1 MLVALPSA
9 VGALPAAGSELSA
22 GQLLAKIQ
30 QSHRVGYSGY
40 AESFGGLSLPVTSQ
54 FSSLSNLFGD
64 RTQLRVWWRS
74 DRDWRV
80 DSIGFAGETDLHGQE
95 QGFWRW
101 DYEANDA
108 SFTVQPIEPEVRLP
122 IDADL
127 LPPQLADRLA
137 SEATPAEISRLPS
150 ARVAGISAPG
160 LRIRPN
166 EVASTDRP
174 RRHLGRPE
182 HRVAA
187 AGRPRP
193 PSRHTPARCRP
204 ASWTYTS
211 RRRRPAA
218 PRSRCHRAPAC
229 TAAPTLTWPP
239 GSISSAAARHR
250 PRWPASPAT
259 RSLPGLGSVGV
270 FGRGVTEFVVV
281 PLPRRIAYS
290 LHRQLAPAAA
300 DSAGAGAKPAT
311 AAPADVALSAGPLN
325 LLLTSFAA
333 PGGPWLLIGTVTAD
347 TLAAAAKQLP
357 ASAAADDQT
366 HQLTKRFGSLT
377 AVDAVD
383 LDVQAGDIYGFLGAN
398 GSGKTTT
405 VRMLLGLVLA
415 TSGRIELLGQPMPK
429 AAALG
434 ARPGRRAGRGPG
446 RLRAPVRSGQP
457 DAARCQR

>member
-1 MLVALPSA
+1 MTSLRRWLAVLVGTGLLVALPSA

-166 EVASTDRP
+166 EVASTIDHVDIWADRNTGLP
-174 RRHLGRPE
+174 L
-182 HRVAA
+182 RVIATA
-187 AGRPRP
+187 KQAHASALSSSFLDVHIAMP
-193 PSRHTPARCRP
+193 P
-204 ASWTYTS
+204 ASS
-211 RRRRPAA
+211 
-218 PRSRCHRAPAC
+218 
-229 TAAPTLTWPP
+229 TAFSVPP
-239 GSISSAAARHR
+239 GASLHSSADPDLAARIDQLGGS
-250 PRWPASPAT
+250 SPPTALAGLA
-259 RSLPGLGSVGV
+259 RNGNLPGLGSVGV

-281 PLPRRIAYS
+281 PVPRRIAYS

-333 PGGPWLLIGTVTAD
+333 SGGPWLLIGTVTAD
-347 TLAAAAKQLP
+347 TLVAAAQQLR
-357 ASAAADDQT
+357 
-366 HQLTKRFGSLT
+366 LGGS
-377 AVDAVD
+377 
-383 LDVQAGDIYGFLGAN
+383 
-398 GSGKTTT
+398 
-405 VRMLLGLVLA
+405 
-415 TSGRIELLGQPMPK
+415 
-429 AAALG
+429 
-434 ARPGRRAGRGPG
+434 
-446 RLRAPVRSGQP
+446 
-457 DAARCQR
+457 